1 MQPDQAA
8 NVFLFRFGDR
18 LRRLEGAAVAKNK
31 RVVVFGETV
40 AVLWAQKRHHAAM
53 RLEELWN
60 ELAQTCS
67 FYLCC
72 AYPLSAFREKKG
84 AS

>member
-1 MQPDQAA
+1 M
-8 NVFLFRFGDR
+8 
-18 LRRLEGAAVAKNK
+18 
-31 RVVVFGETV
+31 
-40 AVLWAQKRHHAAM
+40 LWAQKRHHALKGHRKTGHAAI

-84 AS
+84 ASYATICAQHSEVVSAS